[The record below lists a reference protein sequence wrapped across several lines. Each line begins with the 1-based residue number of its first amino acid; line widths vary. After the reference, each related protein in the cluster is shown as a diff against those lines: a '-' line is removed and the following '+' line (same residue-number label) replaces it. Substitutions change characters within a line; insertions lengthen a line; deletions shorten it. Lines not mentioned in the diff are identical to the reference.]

1 MTDNFQQAAK
11 VIELIQAGKFEEG
24 AAREPEDPEAR
35 RLEHRRERIEH
46 VGKRVPVRYTKLD
59 DREARRR
66 APALEEVDIEG
77 LALTPRSLLIC
88 GSTGLGKTTLAATL
102 MRAMMVLAYRGDDRS
117 WRAVRS
123 AWFHVA
129 SDLARAIERTAPWE
143 ECKTAELAIGA
154 SWLCIDDLGTERGDR
169 AIDEICRII
178 SHRYNE
184 ELPTVITTAMT
195 FDEMTRRYGE
205 GIVRRLIEV
214 PESVIELGGS
224 R

>member
-1 MTDNFQQAAK
+1 MTDNFEQAAR
-11 VIELIQAGKFEEG
+11 VIELIKKSDLLDGVERQAD
-24 AAREPEDPEAR
+24 DPEAR
-35 RLEHRRERIEH
+35 RLEYRQERIEH
-46 VGKRVPVRYTKLD
+46 VGQRVPARYTKLD
-59 DREARRR
+59 DKEARRR

-88 GSTGLGKTTLAATL
+88 GATGLGKTTLAATL
-102 MRAMMVLAYRGDDRS
+102 MRAMMVLAYRGDEYS
-117 WRAVRS
+117 WRAMRT

-129 SDLARAIERTAPWE
+129 SDLARAIEQVAPWE
-143 ECKTAELAIGA
+143 ECKTAELATSA

-184 ELPTVITTAMT
+184 ELPTVITTAMS

-214 PESVIELGGS
+214 PDSVIELGAN